1 MSEAI
6 FSGAYMEKNNRIV
19 VIGIVVDNREEKAS
33 MVNEIL
39 SDYGGI
45 IVGRIGLPYKEREI
59 SIISIIAD
67 GTNDEIGALTGK
79 LGNIRGIKVKAAFMV

>member
-1 MSEAI
+1 
-6 FSGAYMEKNNRIV
+6 MEKDNRV
-19 VIGIVVDNREEKAS
+19 AVIGILVDNREEKAAI
-33 MVNEIL
+33 VNEIL

-45 IVGRIGLPYKEREI
+45 IVGRIGLPYKERGV